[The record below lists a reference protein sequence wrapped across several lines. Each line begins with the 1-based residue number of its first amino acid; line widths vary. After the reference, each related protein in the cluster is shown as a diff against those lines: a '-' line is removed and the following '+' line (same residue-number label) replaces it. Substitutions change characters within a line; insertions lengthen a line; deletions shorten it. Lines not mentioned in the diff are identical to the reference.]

1 MAFRSTHCVE
11 CRDFRR
17 FTYMGDYMSLRIRI
31 ALCRTITLVC
41 MGLAFATES
50 PAAETPTYADNVV
63 MIMVDGLRPDAL
75 KQAKTPVL
83 GSLIKRG
90 SFTMKAQTVTP
101 SLTLPAFTS
110 MLTGLPVEAHGVDWN
125 DYEPQRGYLKAPTI
139 FEIAT
144 FNGSKWG
151 AAFIQKEKLLH
162 VTKQDRRL
170 ALHVCSTSEPGCTA
184 QKIASDV
191 ITAYKTATDSTK
203 PSLFL
208 IHFAEADV
216 AGHTDGW
223 LSKPYLKAVEDIDR
237 AIGTLLKGF
246 KDLGLYEQ
254 TTFIVSADHGG
265 HGTTHGTTM
274 PEDMTIPW
282 IAAGPGIKAGH
293 EIKQPVSLM
302 DMPATVMRAFGISDY
317 YVEWKS
323 RSVEEMFAAGTA
335 TAPAGAGRLSQ

>member
-1 MAFRSTHCVE
+1 MTFRVC
-11 CRDFRR
+11 
-17 FTYMGDYMSLRIRI
+17 I
-31 ALCRTITLVC
+31 ALCRIVALFC
-41 MGLAFATES
+41 IGLFFVTES
-50 PAAETPTYADNVV
+50 PAAGAPAYADNVV
-63 MIMVDGLRPDAL
+63 LIMVDGLRPDAL
-75 KQAKTPVL
+75 KQAKAPAL
-83 GSLIKRG
+83 EGLIKRG
-90 SFTMKAQTVTP
+90 SFTLKAQTVTP

-162 VTKQDRRL
+162 ATKQDRRL
-170 ALHVCSTSEPGCTA
+170 ALHVCSVNEPGCTA
-184 QKIASDV
+184 KKIAADV
-191 ITAYKTATDSTK
+191 INAYKTTTDSTK
-203 PSLFL
+203 PALFL
-208 IHFAEADV
+208 IHFAEADT
-216 AGHTDGW
+216 AGHADGW
-223 LSKPYLKAVEDIDR
+223 MSKPYLKAVEDIDR
-237 AIGTLLKGF
+237 AIGALIKGF
-246 KDLGLYEQ
+246 KELGLYER

-265 HGTTHGTTM
+265 HGTTHGTTA

-302 DMPATVMRAFGISDY
+302 DTPATVMRAFGISDY

-323 RSVEEMFAAGTA
+323 RSVEEMFEVGKAAAGT
-335 TAPAGAGRLSQ
+335 GRPNQ